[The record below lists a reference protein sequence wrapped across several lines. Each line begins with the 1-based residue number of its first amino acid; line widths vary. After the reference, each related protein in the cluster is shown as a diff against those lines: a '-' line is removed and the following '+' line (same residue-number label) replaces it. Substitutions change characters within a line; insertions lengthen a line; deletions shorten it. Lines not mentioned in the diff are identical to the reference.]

1 MTCCVS
7 FLFALCLFIFWP
19 IFEGVFTH
27 PNLSCH
33 GFIYGFTYSEALPL
47 VEPFLTSTAKL
58 GTAFASMSIRA
69 LLTAGADQV
78 APSLV
83 GKGLSTWK
91 L

>member
-1 MTCCVS
+1 MTCLFLSFLHCVS
-7 FLFALCLFIFWP
+7 LSFGPFFW
-19 IFEGVFTH
+19 GVFTH

-33 GFIYGFTYSEALPL
+33 GFIYGFPYSEALPL

-78 APSLV
+78 AASLV